1 MAAAQGSACV
11 QVKDPDVRCAMNIYV
26 RRIVYHIGEVGWG
39 RDHLNTLVA
48 TALANFAATFG
59 GQQSSHDEFIKYI
72 MDHYAKR
79 PGAHASAHT
88 FDV

>member
-39 RDHLNTLVA
+39 RDHLNMLVA
-48 TALANFAATFG
+48 TALANFVATFG
-59 GQQSSHDEFIKYI
+59 GQQSSHDEFIKCV
-72 MDHYAKR
+72 MDH
-79 PGAHASAHT
+79 
-88 FDV
+88 V